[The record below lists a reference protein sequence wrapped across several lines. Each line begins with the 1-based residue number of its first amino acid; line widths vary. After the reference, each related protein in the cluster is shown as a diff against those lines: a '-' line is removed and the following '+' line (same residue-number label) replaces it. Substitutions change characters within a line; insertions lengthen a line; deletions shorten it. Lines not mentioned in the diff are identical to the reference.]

1 MDTPLGAIMKLRKTE
16 FYVIKE
22 LSSELFL
29 THNELSFF
37 PLGDRTK
44 LFDNMSDAML
54 FLEKNNDRLVSVYL
68 WDSLEKATGESRF
81 EINLDEPTYRSLI
94 LDIHFKVVKVHLEE
108 VHTEEDKII

>member
-1 MDTPLGAIMKLRKTE
+1 MKLRKTE
-16 FYVIKE
+16 FYAIKE

-44 LFDNMSDAML
+44 LFDSMSDAMA
-54 FLEKNNDRLVSVYL
+54 FIEKNNDRLVSAYL
-68 WDSLEKATGESRF
+68 WDSLEKATGENRF
-81 EINLDEPTYRSLI
+81 QINIDMPTYKSLI

-108 VHTEEDKII
+108 VHPKEDKII